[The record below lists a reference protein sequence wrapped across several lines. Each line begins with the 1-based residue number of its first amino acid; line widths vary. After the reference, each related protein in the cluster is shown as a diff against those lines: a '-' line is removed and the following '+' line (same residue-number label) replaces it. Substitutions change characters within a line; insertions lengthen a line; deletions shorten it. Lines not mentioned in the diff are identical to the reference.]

1 MLLAMKKSSRGLLE
15 SNIASIPA
23 RHYALPLMV
32 HPPLRPA
39 TNALRTMMVPPLLL
53 LLAGCVAPVSQIVSR
68 ISADTG
74 REFALKA
81 EPAEAVMPPGV
92 SLADGLTE
100 DEAVSMALWN
110 NAAFQEALTE
120 IGFTR
125 ADLIQAGQLSNPTLT
140 VLFPYGPKQLE
151 FTAKLPL
158 EVLWLRPKRVA
169 VAKADAE
176 RVAKMLAQTG
186 LNLVRDV
193 RLACTEV
200 ELAQNRLR
208 ATRDS
213 AEAFGEL
220 QGIAQGRVAAGDGLE
235 FEVTQARVDA
245 QRARSEVTS
254 RLQDEII
261 ARERLASLIGLG
273 VNRISWK
280 LRPLPPIPPIRKSPA
295 ELVKEALAA
304 RPELRAAEL
313 AIEAAGQRS
322 GLAVAEIFTLSGTLD
337 ANRPPGGIEMGPG
350 VDLAIPILNQNNGAR
365 ALAHAK
371 VAQAARH
378 YIVVRD
384 RIALEVREAH
394 ARVVQARGQLESWR
408 SGLVPAMRTAVQQ
421 ARKIHELGELPAQLS
436 LDAEQKLAAGR
447 LSEADA
453 LAALRRAQAELDR
466 AIGRR
471 LDHSPKL

>member
-1 MLLAMKKSSRGLLE
+1 MTVPQHPSATAAFRAATASALALAL
-15 SNIASIPA
+15 ASCAAPSVSHTVA
-23 RHYALPLMV
+23 RV
-32 HPPLRPA
+32 
-39 TNALRTMMVPPLLL
+39 
-53 LLAGCVAPVSQIVSR
+53 
-68 ISADTG
+68 SADTG
-74 REFALKA
+74 RGFELKA
-81 EPAEAVMPPGV
+81 EPREAVMPPGV

-125 ADLIQAGQLSNPTLT
+125 ADLVQAGQITNPTLT

-176 RVAKMLAQTG
+176 RVAKTLAQTG

-193 RLACTEV
+193 RVACTEV

-208 ATRDS
+208 AARDS

-220 QGIAQGRVAAGDGLE
+220 HGIAKGRVAAGEGLD
-235 FEVTQARVDA
+235 FEVTQTRVDA
-245 QRARSEVTS
+245 QRARTEVT
-254 RLQDEII
+254 RLLQDEII

-273 VNRISWK
+273 VNRIQWK
-280 LRPLPPIPPIRKSPA
+280 LRPLPAIPPVRRSAADLVA
-295 ELVKEALAA
+295 EAFAA

-313 AIEAAGQRS
+313 AIEAAGKRS
-322 GLAVAEIFTLSGTLD
+322 GLAVAEIFTLTGMLD
-337 ANRPPGGIEMGPG
+337 ANRPPEGIEMGPG
-350 VDLAIPILNQNNGAR
+350 ADLPIPIFNQNNGAR

-378 YIVVRD
+378 YVVVRD

-408 SGLVPAMRTAVQQ
+408 GGLVPAMRTAVQQ
-421 ARKIHELGELPAQLS
+421 ARKIHELGESPAQVS
-436 LDAEQKLAAGR
+436 LDAEQKLSAGR
-447 LSEADA
+447 LSEAEA

-471 LDHSPKL
+471 LDDSPKP